1 MAKSQTARSTI
12 KNDPFAT
19 LIPDREAEQAAEAE
33 EASEPTATNV
43 VTPLRREQAVS
54 QVRGDQAEPK
64 KVDGQ
69 KREKL
74 TVHLSHDL
82 IERVK
87 NAAYWNPR
95 LTIASIAELGVKFA
109 IEQVEKEHGGPYP
122 ARESEL
128 KGGRPIG
135 S

>member
-33 EASEPTATNV
+33 EANEHATTNV
-43 VTPLRREQAVS
+43 VTPLRREQSAPQTRS
-54 QVRGDQAEPK
+54 DQAEPK

-109 IEQVEKEHGGPYP
+109 IEQVEKEHGGAYP
-122 ARESEL
+122 QRESEL